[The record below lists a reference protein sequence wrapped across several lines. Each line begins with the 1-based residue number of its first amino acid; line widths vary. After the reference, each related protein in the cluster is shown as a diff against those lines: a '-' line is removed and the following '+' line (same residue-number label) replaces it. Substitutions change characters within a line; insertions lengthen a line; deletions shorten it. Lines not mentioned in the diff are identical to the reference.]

1 MPKNQSKVI
10 TIEKRLETRE
20 KKLVIGEMNSKVNA
34 KTGINLLIQTEGMS
48 QVQASYRFYNNENV
62 NFTSLNSPII
72 KHGLEEIEK
81 QCDKYVLNAYDWSHL
96 DYKHHHSKEGRVGKN
111 KKSGQQLGYDHQ
123 SSLTISDITG
133 EPIAPLAQ
141 NLKIDDSVLSTYN
154 ENIDMSRTH
163 LEELV
168 ERTRWIRNS
177 FEIKKEIVDIIDREG
192 DSIALM
198 REYDHNKW
206 LYLIRAK
213 NNHKVYVPMLKE
225 SLKQGEVA
233 DTLPNGEFVKSIEY
247 QPKGKK
253 KEQVKIYV
261 NEIDIELQRDAT
273 KAVINEDGKRIIEK
287 TSGEY
292 IKARL
297 VVERLI
303 NKNGEIVAQ
312 WILLTNVKKSVSAQK
327 IATWYYYR
335 WKIESYFKLLKSA
348 GFNLEKWQQQKPE
361 ALFRRLL
368 ICSHACVLLW
378 KLQQSNEANAET
390 IKKFLAKIS
399 GRLMAWGKDYT
410 APALLA
416 GLWNFLSMIDILTV
430 YDVDELFKMK
440 DELSEIMGIDLGV
453 V

>member
-1 MPKNQSKVI
+1 
-10 TIEKRLETRE
+10 
-20 KKLVIGEMNSKVNA
+20 MNSKVNA
-34 KTGINLLIQTEGMS
+34 KTGINLLIRTEGMS

-62 NFTSLNSPII
+62 DFSSLNNPII
-72 KHGLEEIEK
+72 KQGLEEIDK
-81 QCDKYVLNAYDWSHL
+81 GCDEYVLNAYDWSHL

-111 KKSGQQLGYDHQ
+111 KKTGQQLGYDHQ
-123 SSLTISDITG
+123 ASLAMSDVTG

-141 NLKIDDSVLSTYN
+141 NLKINDSVLSTYN
-154 ENIDMSRTH
+154 ENIDMGSTH

-168 ERTRWIRNS
+168 ERTRWIHNTLG
-177 FEIKKEIVDIIDREG
+177 IKKELVDIIDREG

-198 REYDHNKW
+198 REYDANKW

-213 NNHKVYVPMLKE
+213 NSHTVYVPKLDKV
-225 SLKQGEVA
+225 LKQGEVA
-233 DTLPNGEFVKSIEY
+233 DTLGNGYFVKSIEY
-247 QPKGKK
+247 QAKGKK
-253 KEQVKIYV
+253 KEQIKIYV
-261 NEIDIELQRDAT
+261 NEIDIELRRDAT
-273 KAVINEDGKRIIEK
+273 KSVINAEGKKSVIK
-287 TSGEY
+287 TAGKH

-303 NKNGEIVAQ
+303 NKEGEIVAQ
-312 WILLTNVKKSVSAQK
+312 WILLTNVKTSVSSEK
-327 IATWYYYR
+327 VATWYYYR

-348 GFNLEKWQQQKPE
+348 GFNLEKWQQQNPK

-378 KLQQSNEANAET
+378 KLQQSNEANAED
-390 IKKFLAKIS
+390 IKKFLIKIS
-399 GRLMAWGKDYT
+399 GRLMAWDT

-416 GLWNFLSMIDILTV
+416 GLWNFLSMMDILTV
-430 YDVDELFKMK
+430 YDVDELFTMK